1 MREVTPEQ
9 LWHVCVW
16 GGGGKQDDHLPWS
29 LCLLFQA
36 AFWCSTWREQLA
48 QGATLGQNAKELWK
62 RLPHPSNHLSE
73 QGWVEAFVVHGKEI
87 SKEFPDGKMGL
98 GQVSQVWPLPLLFPL
113 DYSLTGNLHRPHLS
127 LVLGH
132 KAQQSS
138 PSPTPRS
145 TCHGRIHVSG
155 SFLASATL
163 PLTQL
168 LAHNHA
174 GPHPSL

>member
-9 LWHVCVW
+9 LWHVRVCV
-16 GGGGKQDDHLPWS
+16 GGGKQDDHLPWS

-73 QGWVEAFVVHGKEI
+73 QGWVEACVVHGKEI

-113 DYSLTGNLHRPHLS
+113 DYSLTGN
-127 LVLGH
+127 
-132 KAQQSS
+132 
-138 PSPTPRS
+138 PTPTTLITGAGSQSPAVQSFPNASVHLPWPDPRLRLFPGL
-145 TCHGRIHVSG
+145 CH
-155 SFLASATL
+155 
-163 PLTQL
+163 LT
-168 LAHNHA
+168 
-174 GPHPSL
+174 PHPASGP